1 MDSSS
6 PTTAGHDRR
15 TRSERL
21 TVLLARCGQR
31 QEAAF
36 EELYR
41 LSSAQLYGVLVRIL
55 KIEAIAEEALQESFV
70 KIWDKAGTY
79 VPEAGAPMAWMSSIA
94 RHQALDLLR
103 RSGSRERNESTGLV
117 SLIDATP
124 DVAKPLHEM
133 SEDAQIL
140 ERCLDR
146 LPDAARDCVIRAYCE
161 GYSHEE
167 LAEASG
173 TPLGT
178 VKSWI
183 RRGLIS
189 LRKCLDELV

>member
-1 MDSSS
+1 M
-6 PTTAGHDRR
+6 HLDRR
-15 TRSERL
+15 ARSERL
-21 TVLLARCGQR
+21 AVLLARCGQR
-31 QEAAF
+31 HEAAF

-79 VPEAGAPMAWMSSIA
+79 VPEAGAPMTWMSSIA
-94 RHQALDLLR
+94 RNQALDLLR
-103 RSGSRERNESTGLV
+103 RSGSRERHESNDMV

-124 DVAKPLHEM
+124 DAAKPLHEM
-133 SEDAQIL
+133 SEDAQLL
-140 ERCLDR
+140 ERCLER
-146 LPDAARDCVIRAYCE
+146 LPDVARDCLVRAYCE

-167 LAEASG
+167 LAEANG

-189 LRKCLDELV
+189 LRNCFDELV

>member
-1 MDSSS
+1 MH
-6 PTTAGHDRR
+6 ADRR
-15 TRSERL
+15 ARSERL

-31 QEAAF
+31 HEAAF

-55 KIEAIAEEALQESFV
+55 KIEAVAEEALQESFI
-70 KIWDKAGTY
+70 KIWDKSGTY
-79 VPEAGAPMAWMSSIA
+79 APEVGAPMAWMSSIA
-94 RHQALDLLR
+94 RNQALDLLR
-103 RSGSRERNESTGLV
+103 RSGSREHHESTGLV
-117 SLIDATP
+117 SLIEETP
-124 DVAKPLHEM
+124 DAAKPLHEM
-133 SEDAQIL
+133 SEDAQL
-140 ERCLDR
+140 LQQCLDR
-146 LPDAARDCVIRAYCE
+146 LPEASRDCLVRAYCE
-161 GYSHEE
+161 GYSHDE

-189 LRKCLDELV
+189 LRKCLDELA